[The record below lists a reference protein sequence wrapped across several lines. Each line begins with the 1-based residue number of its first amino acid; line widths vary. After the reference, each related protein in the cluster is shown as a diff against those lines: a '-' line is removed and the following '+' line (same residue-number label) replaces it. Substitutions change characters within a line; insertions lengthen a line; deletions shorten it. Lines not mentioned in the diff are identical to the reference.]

1 MGWHF
6 CYIPNILT
14 LKLGDTS
21 SIKIFS
27 QLCCMPTFLIIW
39 PPACL
44 PIQAWG
50 DIWILLVSD
59 WHPCP
64 TLSRWS
70 PRPICPIGR
79 SLSQCQTLYITSLT
93 LVNVS
98 IRLITTMSTLNFSLY
113 CIYQQE
119 TTPDIYYLL
128 HAWGHTWCWAWSIWI
143 SFPFVTIVLL
153 YFCPFVTFVD
163 SL

>member
-1 MGWHF
+1 MINHDCQWLSTVRYTCAMGWHF
-6 CYIPNILT
+6 CYIPIILT

-98 IRLITTMSTLNFSLY
+98 IRLITTMSTLNF
-113 CIYQQE
+113 
-119 TTPDIYYLL
+119 T
-128 HAWGHTWCWAWSIWI
+128 
-143 SFPFVTIVLL
+143 FFFIVFINKKLPL
-153 YFCPFVTFVD
+153 TYIIR
-163 SL
+163 

>member
-98 IRLITTMSTLNFSLY
+98 IRLITTMSTLNFTFLFIVFINKKLPLIYIICYMREVTLGVGHDQFEFRSLSS
-113 CIYQQE
+113 
-119 TTPDIYYLL
+119 P
-128 HAWGHTWCWAWSIWI
+128 
-143 SFPFVTIVLL
+143 L
-153 YFCPFVTFVD
+153 YFCTFVLL
-163 SL
+163 SPL